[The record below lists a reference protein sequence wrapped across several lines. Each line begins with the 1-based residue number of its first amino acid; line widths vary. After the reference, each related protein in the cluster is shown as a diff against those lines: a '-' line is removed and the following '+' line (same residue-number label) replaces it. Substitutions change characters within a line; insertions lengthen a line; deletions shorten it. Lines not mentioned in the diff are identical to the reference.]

1 MAVAK
6 KEIITQLHHCI
17 YGDGDGKHDKA
28 LTVRLRK
35 GEHALITWLRRW
47 CAKTVSIQ
55 FIRLLR
61 YTAARL
67 EMDRTVNKIDLDK
80 GE

>member
-1 MAVAK
+1 V
-6 KEIITQLHHCI
+6 
-17 YGDGDGKHDKA
+17 
-28 LTVRLRK
+28 
-35 GEHALITWLRRW
+35 HALITWLRRW